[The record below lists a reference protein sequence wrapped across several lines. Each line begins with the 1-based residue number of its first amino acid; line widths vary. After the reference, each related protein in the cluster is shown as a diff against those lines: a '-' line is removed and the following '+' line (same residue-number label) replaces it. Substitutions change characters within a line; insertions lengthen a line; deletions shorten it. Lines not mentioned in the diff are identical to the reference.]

1 MVSSSAVLTFVLATL
16 VFALVPGP
24 SVLFIVGRAFALGR
38 GAAMRTVLGNLA
50 GVLVLVLAV
59 SIGIGA
65 LLERMSA
72 ALLVLKIV
80 GGLYLIWLGWTAFRE
95 RGDLDV
101 QADLTPDAGGSAL
114 VEMRQGFWVGLTNP
128 KALIFFA
135 AILPQFV
142 TAGSANPSL
151 QMLAL
156 GLVFCA
162 MATSMDL
169 LWAIAAGSA
178 RQWFVSSPARL
189 RRIRGTGGA
198 VIMGLGVGVL
208 ATGHGRS

>member
-1 MVSSSAVLTFVLATL
+1 MVSSSAVITFVLATL
-16 VFALVPGP
+16 VFALMPGP
-24 SVLFIVGRAFALGR
+24 SVLFIVGRAFAFGR
-38 GAAMRTVLGNLA
+38 GAAVRTVLGNLA
-50 GVLVLVLAV
+50 GVLILVLGV

-65 LLERMSA
+65 LLERMST

-95 RGDLDV
+95 RGDLDPPADRTP
-101 QADLTPDAGGSAL
+101 QAGRSAL

-128 KALIFFA
+128 KALVFFA

-142 TAGSANPSL
+142 TSGSASPSL

-178 RQWFVSSPARL
+178 REWFVSPPVRL
-189 RRIRGTGGA
+189 RRIRGTGGV

-208 ATGHGRS
+208 ATGHRHS